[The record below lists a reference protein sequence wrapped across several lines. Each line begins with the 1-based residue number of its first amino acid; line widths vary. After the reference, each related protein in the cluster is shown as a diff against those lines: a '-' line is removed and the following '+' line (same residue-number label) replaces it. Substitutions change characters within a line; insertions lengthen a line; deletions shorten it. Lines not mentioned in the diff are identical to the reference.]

1 MAWPLQHWVGLN
13 KQKFKELCF
22 HLAVN
27 SDLCTCF
34 LPSCN
39 RKLDQL
45 SKQTSVIHSLGT
57 ITYLCCNILVSF
69 AGFHFLCFLHCFCSE
84 SQLCCTFCICQ
95 ALGVTILILFTFYY
109 SYEQFKLKFYFCN
122 HIFGIMVV
130 YYFFHTYCK
139 VSLHFIESKCLL
151 VCKNVTHWLV
161 QYYFSQNHWKLK
173 KQNCNLWTKLTCF
186 HTFLLLH
193 ADFGSKNTS

>member
-1 MAWPLQHWVGLN
+1 MN

-57 ITYLCCNILVSF
+57 ITYLCCNIFVSF

-84 SQLCCTFCICQ
+84 SQLCCTFYICQ

-109 SYEQFKLKFYFCN
+109 SYEQFKLKF
-122 HIFGIMVV
+122 IFAIIFLASWLFTISFTPTAKSV
-130 YYFFHTYCK
+130 Y
-139 VSLHFIESKCLL
+139 
-151 VCKNVTHWLV
+151 
-161 QYYFSQNHWKLK
+161 
-173 KQNCNLWTKLTCF
+173 
-186 HTFLLLH
+186 TFLK
-193 ADFGSKNTS
+193 ANIC